1 VAKRRG
7 RKLPHAINRIEYERL
22 LAEPSKR
29 APSGKRNRAM
39 IAAMYLAGLRVSEV
53 CGLARRDL
61 RYTTDPD
68 TPNTLRVRG
77 GKGNKDRDL
86 GLHPELTAALAP
98 WSEVWPDSNH
108 LFCTLSGGP
117 LSPRY
122 VHAMVTRYAERADV
136 MKPTTDNELVPIN
149 PHVLRHSFATAMLDR
164 GANVYQVQRALGHS
178 ALSTTEI
185 YLHASDRDVALAM
198 IGGAVAPEPPPA
210 DDDELTGVELR
221 KLRALLA
228 AA

>member
-1 VAKRRG
+1 MAKRRG
-7 RKLPHAINRIEYERL
+7 RKLPHAINRLEYERL
-22 LAEPSKR
+22 LAEPSQR

-53 CGLARRDL
+53 CGLAPRDL
-61 RYTTDPD
+61 RPTADP
-68 TPNTLRVRG
+68 PTLRVRG
-77 GKGNKDRDL
+77 GKGDKDRDL
-86 GLHPELTAALAP
+86 GLHPELTEALAP
-98 WSEVWPDSNH
+98 WIKVRPDSNF
-108 LFCTLSGGP
+108 LFCTLDGGP
-117 LSPRY
+117 IQARY
-122 VHAMVTRYAERADV
+122 VHAMVTRYAERAEV
-136 MKPTTDNELVPIN
+136 FKPTRDNELVPIN

-185 YLHASDRDVALAM
+185 YLHANDRDVALAM

-210 DDDELTGVELR
+210 DDDELTGPELR